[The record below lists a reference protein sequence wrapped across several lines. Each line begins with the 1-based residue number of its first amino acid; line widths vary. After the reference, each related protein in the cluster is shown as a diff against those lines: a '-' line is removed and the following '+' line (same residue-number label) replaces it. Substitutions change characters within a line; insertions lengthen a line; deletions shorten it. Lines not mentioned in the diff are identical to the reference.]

1 MISLPIKCN
10 HLPVYIAKDIQNT
23 VSIRYFMKEQ
33 EEKEMGNC
41 YIAQKVAN
49 LKS

>member
-10 HLPVYIAKDIQNT
+10 HLQVSIAKDIQNT
-23 VSIRYFMKEQ
+23 VRYFMKEQ

-41 YIAQKVAN
+41 YTAQKVAN